1 MTENGIP
8 ANFQSIFEVIDYI
21 EQNPKNTKEILD
33 LVVPRIFTDGYTL
46 CQPIARAAERN
57 PEITE
62 EYIRLCFSDS
72 DFRSKFLIQDCTPPL
87 FHCFLSNNFMIALN
101 FLQKYSSN
109 SPEQIHIKL
118 HFYRFILQ
126 KCENEGINE
135 DAIIRKIAQLLDNE
149 IQSLP
154 FAPRLIYNIE
164 KGSVSELRDKSLEL
178 IEVVTIRQIFAD
190 LCYESMLSGL
200 CWYDFLKKYGDKIV
214 KECRDKKQYSPLLF
228 LLDFSIL
235 KKNVYGR
242 EVIENPINIINNI
255 IRLSVLNTGIKFYE
269 TLPNELRITKK
280 DIENDIYSILSDETR
295 FWDFLSELIVLNRL
309 STVFDKDRVIIKD
322 KQFGKKKNDA
332 NFIDFEIQM
341 KMRNILL
348 EVTSPKMQK
357 SVLFHDVGFL
367 NNHYA
372 SRLSKKRDQLKKG
385 LKKADIPAEDFFEPY
400 FVIIDTT
407 NTSLGYSYQDF
418 FERSVNGLDII
429 SGIILLAWTP
439 IFKNNRPQI
448 AISGTIYSNPRG
460 KNLLSEN
467 ETTELNQIFNGE
479 FEV

>member
-1 MTENGIP
+1 MI
-8 ANFQSIFEVIDYI
+8 SL
-21 EQNPKNTKEILD
+21 KNMET
-33 LVVPRIFTDGYTL
+33 
-46 CQPIARAAERN
+46 
-57 PEITE
+57 
-62 EYIRLCFSDS
+62 
-72 DFRSKFLIQDCTPPL
+72 
-87 FHCFLSNNFMIALN
+87 
-101 FLQKYSSN
+101 
-109 SPEQIHIKL
+109 
-118 HFYRFILQ
+118 
-126 KCENEGINE
+126 
-135 DAIIRKIAQLLDNE
+135 
-149 IQSLP
+149 
-154 FAPRLIYNIE
+154 
-164 KGSVSELRDKSLEL
+164 KSLKN
-178 IEVVTIRQIFAD
+178 VVTKSSI
-190 LCYESMLSGL
+190 
-200 CWYDFLKKYGDKIV
+200 
-214 KECRDKKQYSPLLF
+214 SPLLF